1 MLLLKSKLT
10 LSSLA
15 DIEKLMSDILS
26 NGLLYSKKGNM
37 LQTSHSWGGGDSL
50 DGKFCHNA
58 VMRIAQTDFA

>member
-26 NGLLYSKKGNM
+26 NGLLYSKR
-37 LQTSHSWGGGDSL
+37 
-50 DGKFCHNA
+50 GKYVTN
-58 VMRIAQTDFA
+58 